1 MATFGLHLFNNV
13 EWADLDFELLKRD
26 HAGPATARLS
36 YTPCVDLT
44 SRCLGR
50 YARLKSMESVTIFK
64 SKSNGAKIKTVYCG
78 MVAMLKAS
86 IYIIAWPLQQ

>member
-1 MATFGLHLFNNV
+1 
-13 EWADLDFELLKRD
+13 
-26 HAGPATARLS
+26 
-36 YTPCVDLT
+36 
-44 SRCLGR
+44 
-50 YARLKSMESVTIFK
+50 MESVTIFK